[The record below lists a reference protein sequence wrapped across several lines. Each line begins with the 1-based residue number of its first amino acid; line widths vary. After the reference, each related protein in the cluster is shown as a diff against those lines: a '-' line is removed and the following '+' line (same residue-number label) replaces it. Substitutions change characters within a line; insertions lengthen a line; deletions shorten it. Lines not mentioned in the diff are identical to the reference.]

1 MSRKSLHV
9 VGIVVLALAFG
20 LWRRAH
26 DGRVNAVVAS
36 ATHRFPALTS
46 GAREGLLVPHADTLR
61 VLVALLDGR
70 DHRGVDWDAFATWPN
85 GAIVTHN
92 WPRPA

>member
-1 MSRKSLHV
+1 MSSASSCSPSLSGSGV
-9 VGIVVLALAFG
+9 ARTTAGQ
-20 LWRRAH
+20 RR
-26 DGRVNAVVAS
+26 VAS
-36 ATHRFPALTS
+36 ATHRFPGLTS
-46 GAREGLLVPHADTLR
+46 GAREGLLVPHADTIR